1 MHPAVVAALFKK
13 GKIMIKIMRLIERQP
28 APDERDEGVWPFV
41 IADQVTDEVGF
52 RELVQLM
59 RDFAYPSTSHPSGSV
74 FEWLMS
80 EPSQDYRTGDE
91 IQESLHF
98 AHENHPR
105 AAKYWGKA
113 MKASGF
119 IK

>member
-1 MHPAVVAALFKK
+1 
-13 GKIMIKIMRLIERQP
+13 MIKIIRIIERQP
-28 APDERDEGVWPFV
+28 VPDEHDDCPDSIIEDET
-41 IADQVTDEVGF
+41 TDEVGF
-52 RELVQLM
+52 RELVELM

-74 FEWLMS
+74 FEWFMS

-105 AAKYWGKA
+105 AAKYWAKA
-113 MKASGF
+113 MRASGF